1 MGDALLA
8 IHGIGTLWPNLPKK
22 SHLDGGARDLEAARA
37 RLFEETEK

>member
-8 IHGIGTLWPNLPKK
+8 IHGVGTLWPDRPKK
-22 SHLDGGARDLEAARA
+22 SHIDGVARDLEAARA